1 MRAVGAR
8 VTGGHSRG
16 WRLGGWHWAGV
27 VSPTRLPTV
36 RLALR
41 LGLPPPGSRPAA
53 RHFSALLTGCSPVA
67 HRLSPVSGMGTRSGQ
82 SGEEMPADA
91 TSLPTSVLTQD
102 RCRAEAWQATATQQ
116 GREPRCTLAEQ
127 APNAIPPRARTR
139 QSPPDPHAFKP
150 IRKATT
156 EPTAPD
162 RPAIDG
168 SLKCANHGILA
179 CACGECRPHAV
190 VPYQTIPSIR
200 R

>member
-1 MRAVGAR
+1 VAGAW
-8 VTGGHSRG
+8 GLA
-16 WRLGGWHWAGV
+16 LGGRRVPDKVANGEIGIAAWVTAPGIEAC
-27 VSPTRLPTV
+27 SPAFFCFAHR
-36 RLALR
+36 
-41 LGLPPPGSRPAA
+41 
-53 RHFSALLTGCSPVA
+53 LLTGCSPVA
-67 HRLSPVSGMGTRSGQ
+67 HRLSPVSGMGTRSRQ

-102 RCRAEAWQATATQQ
+102 RCRAEAWQASATQQ
-116 GREPRCTLAEQ
+116 VREPRCTLAEQ
-127 APNAIPPRARTR
+127 APNATPPRARTR
-139 QSPPDPHAFKP
+139 QGPADPHAFKP

-162 RPAIDG
+162 SPAIEG